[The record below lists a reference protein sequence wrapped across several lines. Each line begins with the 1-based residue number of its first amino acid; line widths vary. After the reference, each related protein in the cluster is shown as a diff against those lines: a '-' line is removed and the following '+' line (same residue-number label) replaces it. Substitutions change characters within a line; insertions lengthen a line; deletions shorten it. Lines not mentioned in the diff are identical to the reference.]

1 MKCEGAFYMEKKIWN
16 PGALLAPVPPVLVT
30 CGTMERPNV
39 LTVAWTGI
47 LNTKPPMTYV
57 SIRPERYSYPL
68 ICQSGEFVINLP
80 PASLCREVDF
90 CGVTSGAKED
100 KFAAAHLTLQPSEK
114 VACPQIAQCPVSLEC
129 RVTQKIELGSHVMFL
144 ASIQCIQVGSAFVN
158 PQGRLMMEK
167 MSLLAYAHGSYYE
180 LGKPLGTFGF
190 SVRKKPKALSE
201 EAFSNPKEAIAE
213 KLEQHRRYKVKKKTR
228 KMEKKGS
235 KTIRQGNNKNSARE
249 NK

>member
-1 MKCEGAFYMEKKIWN
+1 
-16 PGALLAPVPPVLVT
+16 
-30 CGTMERPNV
+30 
-39 LTVAWTGI
+39 
-47 LNTKPPMTYV
+47 
-57 SIRPERYSYPL
+57 
-68 ICQSGEFVINLP
+68 
-80 PASLCREVDF
+80 
-90 CGVTSGAKED
+90 
-100 KFAAAHLTLQPSEK
+100 
-114 VACPQIAQCPVSLEC
+114 
-129 RVTQKIELGSHVMFL
+129 
-144 ASIQCIQVGSAFVN
+144 
-158 PQGRLMMEK
+158 MMEK

-201 EAFSNPKEAIAE
+201 EALSNPKEAIAE